1 MLSEN
6 IARLRKERGIKQ
18 VDFARMLHV
27 TQGAVSQWENGRTRP
42 DTAQLIAIAALFG
55 VSVETLTGAPEKTA
69 KQQTKTARDDFYER
83 FEKMSDTDREY
94 LIKMMD
100 FMIAQNKK

>member
-1 MLSEN
+1 MLAQN
-6 IARLRKERGIKQ
+6 ISKLRKARGIKQ
-18 VDFARMLHV
+18 IEFAEMLHV

-42 DTAQLIAIAALFG
+42 DTTQLIAIAALFG
-55 VSVETLTGAPEKTA
+55 VSVEALTGVPEQTV
-69 KQQTKTARDDFYER
+69 KQQAKTARDDFYER

-100 FMIAQNKK
+100 FMIEQNKK